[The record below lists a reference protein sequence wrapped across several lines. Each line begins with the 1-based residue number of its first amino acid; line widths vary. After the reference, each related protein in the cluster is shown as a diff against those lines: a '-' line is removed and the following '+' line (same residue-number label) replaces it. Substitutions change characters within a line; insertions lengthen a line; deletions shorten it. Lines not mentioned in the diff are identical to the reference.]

1 MDKNQKDYIEE
12 LRQKVGGRWDSIF
25 RARENAWKT
34 KGEIEQLLVKGED
47 KFTSG
52 DTNIV
57 VFGSLGRNEWTSGS
71 DLDWTFLVDG
81 QADPQHLTMSLEI
94 KRRLKEAG
102 YKGPGRTGTFGNM
115 AFSHDIIH
123 QIGGTG
129 DTNENMTR
137 RVLLLLESGAIGKTE
152 LGAHERVTRQVL
164 KRYLE
169 EEARLLTDDGKRY
182 KVPRFL
188 LNDIVRFWRTMA
200 VDFASKQREQ
210 GGQKWGLRNA
220 KLRMSR
226 KLIFATGLL
235 TCFSCHGLAIS
246 RDGKP
251 FPDDT
256 DDYDPLLIQLLD
268 YVSLT
273 PLDILARELVS
284 RNVANETSKQIFEAY
299 EEFLCML
306 DDKGIREKLEK
317 EVTPENCSKN
327 EVFQRVRKVSKI
339 FQEGLVKLFYSD
351 RLIELTKKYA
361 IF

>member
-1 MDKNQKDYIEE
+1 MDKKREDYIEE
-12 LRQKVGGRWDSIF
+12 LRQKVGGRWPALLK
-25 RARENAWKT
+25 ARENAWRT
-34 KGEIEQLLVKGED
+34 KGDLEQLLVKGED

-81 QADPQHLTMSLEI
+81 QADPQHLDMFLEI
-94 KRRLKEAG
+94 QKRLKG
-102 YKGPGRTGTFGNM
+102 YKEPGRTGIFGNM

-123 QIGGTG
+123 RIGGQR

-137 RVLLLLESGAIGKTE
+137 RVLLLLESDAIGRAESDAYT
-152 LGAHERVTRQVL
+152 RVIKQIL
-164 KRYLE
+164 NRYLE
-169 EEARLLTDDGKRY
+169 EEARLRTDDGKHY
-182 KVPRFL
+182 KVPRFF

-226 KLIFATGLL
+226 KLIFAAGLL
-235 TCFSCHGLAIS
+235 TCFSCHGLAAP
-246 RDGKP
+246 G
-251 FPDDT
+251 DDKSSPEES
-256 DDYDPLLIQLLD
+256 DDYDPLLIRLLD
-268 YVSLT
+268 YISLT
-273 PLDILARELVS
+273 PLDILAKELVS

-317 EVTPENCSKN
+317 EVTPENCRKS
-327 EVFQRVRKVSKI
+327 EVFRRIRNIGEI
-339 FQEGLVKLFYSD
+339 FQGGLDKLFYSD